1 MATTRTPT
9 QTWVAKDG
17 YMYIGNVSGVSFSTA
32 TTLSGVFTD
41 ASGSIAIEAAV
52 KNITITPPETSW
64 EKQDFCGTSS
74 GGFQNQL
81 LDEKPVGLAT
91 ITATLILAED
101 EMFSDLLMSGTAT
114 GTGYARYQLG
124 KGTEFAD
131 ESEATYAVVVTLIRD
146 TAAQVSF
153 AVDNAK
159 ITKFGDVK
167 ISGPDG
173 HWEQELTL
181 LCLTKDFYWEFKD

>member
-1 MATTRTPT
+1 MVTTRTPT

-17 YMYIGNVSGVSFSTA
+17 YLYMGNISGISFSEA
-32 TTLSGVFTD
+32 TTLSGAFG
-41 ASGSIAIEAAV
+41 ASGIAIEAAV

-64 EKQDFCGTSS
+64 EKQDFCGSTST
-74 GGFQNQL
+74 GFQNQL

-91 ITATLILAED
+91 ITATMILAED
-101 EMFSDLLMSGTAT
+101 EMISDLLMSGTAT
-114 GTGYARYQLG
+114 GLGYSRYQLG
-124 KGTEFAD
+124 KGTEFSD
-131 ESEATYAVVVTLIRD
+131 GSDATYAIVVTLIH
-146 TAAQVSF
+146 TTIGQVSF

-159 ITKFGDVK
+159 VTKWGDVR

-173 HWEQELTL
+173 HWEQDITL